1 MGVSG
6 CGKSTIGKALAT
18 SLNIPFVDGDD
29 FHSDANVEKMTQ
41 GKPLQDAD
49 RKPWLESIN
58 EYAKQSTTDLV
69 IACSALKK
77 MYRDWLRQDINCKFI
92 FLNGTS
98 ELIYERMKSRQDHFM
113 PPELLQSQFE
123 TLEITKECVPIN
135 IAQGIDLI
143 TTEIIEMINKKE
155 IGIIGMGV
163 MGTNLARNMA
173 RNGFSVALYNRRV
186 PGKEEDVALNV
197 SKEFPEFEN
206 ASAFEDM
213 SAFVQDLSKPRKIL
227 MMVPAGAAVGYVI
240 DALKPYCEEGDVII
254 DGGNSFFK
262 DTEERYEDLKKIGI
276 GFLGMGGSG
285 GEVGALEGPSIMPAC
300 SKEAYA
306 NVKNILETIAA
317 KNKLGQA
324 CCKRIGEGGS
334 GHFVKMVHNGMEYA
348 EMQIIAESYDLLRSS
363 GYSNDKIAE
372 LFLTWQNTDG
382 YGSYLLGIS
391 AKILSTKD
399 DEGYVLDR
407 ILDQASNKGTG
418 KWTSIEGIELG
429 VPFNIISSALYARFI
444 SNFKSDRQEVGE
456 KFDQK
461 KVSYEVN
468 LDHLRS
474 AYHCARI
481 LNHAQGL
488 KYMTAA
494 AERYKWNLDI
504 SAITQIW
511 TGGCIIQSDLMY
523 KLVDLVK
530 DTPDLMKSD
539 KLLSVIKTHHE
550 GLKNICI
557 QAIAVEVPT
566 PTMTAC
572 VNFLHGMKQGR
583 SSANM
588 IQAQRD
594 FFGAH
599 TYKLLN
605 DPEGPSLHTEW
616 T

>member
-18 SLNIPFVDGDD
+18 SLDIPFVDGDD

-92 FLNGTS
+92 FLNGTF

-240 DALKPYCEEGDVII
+240 GALKPYCEEGDVII

-276 GFLGMGGSG
+276 GFLGMGVSG

-418 KWTSIEGIELG
+418 KWTSIEGIE
-429 VPFNIISSALYARFI
+429 SSKGYAR
-444 SNFKSDRQEVGE
+444 
-456 KFDQK
+456 
-461 KVSYEVN
+461 
-468 LDHLRS
+468 
-474 AYHCARI
+474 
-481 LNHAQGL
+481 LNEIG
-488 KYMTAA
+488 
-494 AERYKWNLDI
+494 
-504 SAITQIW
+504 
-511 TGGCIIQSDLMY
+511 
-523 KLVDLVK
+523 
-530 DTPDLMKSD
+530 
-539 KLLSVIKTHHE
+539 
-550 GLKNICI
+550 
-557 QAIAVEVPT
+557 
-566 PTMTAC
+566 
-572 VNFLHGMKQGR
+572 
-583 SSANM
+583 
-588 IQAQRD
+588 
-594 FFGAH
+594 
-599 TYKLLN
+599 
-605 DPEGPSLHTEW
+605 
-616 T
+616 

>member
-6 CGKSTIGKALAT
+6 CGKSTIGETLA
-18 SLNIPFVDGDD
+18 SRLSIPFKDGDD
-29 FHSDANVEKMTQ
+29 FHSDANVEKMSQ
-41 GKPLQDAD
+41 GKPLTDDD
-49 RKPWLESIN
+49 RKLWLEAIN
-58 EYAKQSTTDLV
+58 SHARNSSTDMV

-77 MYRDWLRQDINCKFI
+77 IYREWLSENLNCKFVLLDGYFKLI
-92 FLNGTS
+92 F
-98 ELIYERMKSRQDHFM
+98 ERMKSREDHFM
-113 PPELLQSQFE
+113 PPELLQSQFD
-123 TLEITKECVPIN
+123 TLEITQECIQIN
-135 IAQGIDLI
+135 IDQSI
-143 TTEIIEMINKKE
+143 EQIINDIMSTIGKKE

-163 MGTNLARNMA
+163 MGKNLARNMA

-186 PGKEEDVALNV
+186 SGKEEDVALNV
-197 SKEFPEFEN
+197 SKEFPEFKD

-213 SAFVQDLSKPRKIL
+213 TAFVQDLSKPRKIL

-240 DALKPYCEEGDVII
+240 DELKPLCDEGDVII

-276 GFLGMGGSG
+276 GFLGMGVSG

-300 SKEAYA
+300 SREAYE

-317 KNKLGQA
+317 KNKNGLA

-348 EMQIIAESYDLLRSS
+348 EMQLIAESYDLLKTS
-363 GYSNDKIAE
+363 GYSNEKISD
-372 LFLTWQNTDG
+372 LFDIWQNTAG
-382 YGSYLLGIS
+382 YGSFLLEITV
-391 AKILSTKD
+391 KILRKKD
-399 DEGYVLDR
+399 DKGYIVDR

-418 KWTSIEGIELG
+418 KWTSVEGIELG
-429 VPFNIISSALYARFI
+429 VPFNIISSALYARYI
-444 SNFKSDRQEVGE
+444 SNYKAEREEVGA

-461 KVSYEVN
+461 KPSYEVN
-468 LDHLRS
+468 TDHLKS
-474 AYHCARI
+474 AYQAARI

-488 KYMTAA
+488 KYMTTA
-494 AERYKWNLDI
+494 AEKYKWNLDL

-523 KLVDLVK
+523 DLVDLVK
-530 DTPDLMKSD
+530 ETPDLMESD
-539 KLLSVIKTHHE
+539 DILSRIKDHHAA
-550 GLKNICI
+550 LKNICS

-572 VNFLHGMKQGR
+572 ANFLHGMKQAR

-599 TYKLLN
+599 TYKLLD
-605 DPEGPSLHTEW
+605 DPEGPSVHTEW
-616 T
+616 Q